1 MSVPHGGIAAMTTER
16 HTPPHIADA
25 RTMLE
30 NWLDFHRATL
40 TPKAEGLAPEQLCTA
55 WAPPSTLTLQ
65 GLMHH
70 MADVNATG
78 SAVCWPRRNCR
89 GSTALTTAPSTSPP
103 TCRSPTHARRGKRR
117 SPSRGRTARNTRS
130 TTRDRSR
137 TEARCPCGGSTN
149 HMITEYA
156 RHCGHADLI
165 RERIDGTTGV

>member
-1 MSVPHGGIAAMTTER
+1 ER

-40 TPKAEGLAPEQLCTA
+40 TPKAEGLTPEQLCTA

-89 GSTALTTAPSTSPP
+89 GSTALTTAPSTSP
-103 TCRSPTHARRGKRR
+103 RHVVRRRTHDVGSGDRHRAEELRGTLARR
-117 SPSRGRTARNTRS
+117 
-130 TTRDRSR
+130 
-137 TEARCPCGGSTN
+137 
-149 HMITEYA
+149 
-156 RHCGHADLI
+156 
-165 RERIDGTTGV
+165 